1 MATNKS
7 NYDYEE
13 IIEHFGKEK
22 IISRYKAIENL
33 MESFI
38 LKCNYQEKVKI
49 Y

>member
-22 IISRYKAIENL
+22 I
-33 MESFI
+33 MMI
-38 LKCNYQEKVKI
+38 LNWRL
-49 Y
+49 